1 MEKSMKINLTR
12 KCAALTVAL
21 CAMLFFSHRADAQQI
36 AVKTNALYW
45 LGLTP
50 NVSCEIVTGEHTSL
64 DITALGHYMP
74 YGLNSK
80 VFAFQPEFRY
90 WFNGRPMTREF
101 VGGDIMAAT
110 YDVMA
115 GGYVYKGNAVMLGLV
130 GGYVFRLSDHW
141 NLELC
146 GGFGILGFKQKQY
159 YRHDNYD
166 DYFVDEAVK
175 ANSLGYKL
183 FPAKLGVT
191 FSYIIR

>member
-1 MEKSMKINLTR
+1 MKINLTR

-50 NVSCEIVTGEHTSL
+50 NVCCEIVTGEHTSL

-146 GGFGILGFKQKQY
+146 GGFSQNG
-159 YRHDNYD
+159 
-166 DYFVDEAVK
+166 E
-175 ANSLGYKL
+175 
-183 FPAKLGVT
+183 GV
-191 FSYIIR
+191 Y

>member
-1 MEKSMKINLTR
+1 
-12 KCAALTVAL
+12 
-21 CAMLFFSHRADAQQI
+21 
-36 AVKTNALYW
+36 
-45 LGLTP
+45 
-50 NVSCEIVTGEHTSL
+50 
-64 DITALGHYMP
+64 
-74 YGLNSK
+74 
-80 VFAFQPEFRY
+80 
-90 WFNGRPMTREF
+90 
-101 VGGDIMAAT
+101 
-110 YDVMA
+110 
-115 GGYVYKGNAVMLGLV
+115 MLGLV